1 MKVKSIALHNF
12 RSFSDAISL
21 ELSQLNVLI
30 GANNSGKSSVLRGL
44 AVMQQTSQTGP
55 PDVRVG
61 ASAASITIHL
71 ENLPPLWH
79 EWPVGRLDVVI
90 SSLDRKNGGT
100 QMVMHDS
107 NGNSAAVGQLPQ
119 VTPNHFIV
127 PYLSTRKVM
136 SFAED
141 VRSEYAMLVSNTMTH
156 LAARLS
162 MVSNQYH
169 PRNKQYS
176 DACEAILGFVVT
188 CIPSTNGQQPG
199 IYLPNSETL
208 PIGQL
213 GEGVPN
219 IVSLL
224 AELAISEGKLFL
236 MEEPENDLHPMALKA
251 LLELIVA
258 SSERNQFVISTH
270 SNIVLSHLG
279 GVPNANVYEISAV
292 PKKLPTEAIVK
303 KIEPSPEA
311 RLTVLRSLGYALSD
325 FDLWD
330 GWLFLEEASAERLIR
345 DYLVPWFV
353 PTLARVRTVSAGG
366 AGNVEPSVQDF
377 YRLVRFTHLES
388 AYRDATWVRVDGDDA
403 GKLAIAKLT
412 ESFPSWERGRF
423 DTFTQPNFENYYPAV
438 FKERILEVLAIQE
451 RQAKRASKK
460 ELLDAV
466 LQWIKEDLDRAKTA
480 LEHSAADVIF
490 QLRGIATHLK

>member
-1 MKVKSIALHNF
+1 MKVKSITLQNF
-12 RSFSDAISL
+12 RSFSDATSFD
-21 ELSQLNVLI
+21 LSQLNVLI

-44 AVMQQTSQTGP
+44 AAMQETSETGP
-55 PDVRVG
+55 ADVRVG
-61 ASAASITIHL
+61 STSASIIIDL
-71 ENLPPLWH
+71 EALLPAWS
-79 EWPVGRLDVVI
+79 EGPVGKLAIAI
-90 SSLDRKNGGT
+90 SSPDRQSGGT
-100 QMVMHDS
+100 QIVMHYPS
-107 NGNSAAVGQLPQ
+107 GSTIVGMLTAVE
-119 VTPNHFIV
+119 PNHFIV
-127 PYLSTRKVM
+127 PYLSKRKVM
-136 SFAED
+136 TFAED
-141 VRSEYAMLVSNTMTH
+141 VRSQLAMRVFNTMTH

-169 PRNKQYS
+169 PRNRQYS
-176 DACEAILGFVVT
+176 EACEAILGFVVT
-188 CIPSTNGQQPG
+188 CIPSANGQQPG

-224 AELAISEGKLFL
+224 AELAISEEKLFL
-236 MEEPENDLHPMALKA
+236 IEEPENDLHPIALKA
-251 LLELIVA
+251 LLDLIVA

-279 GVPNANVYEISAV
+279 GIPDANVYEISTV

-303 KIEPSPEA
+303 KIERSPEA
-311 RLTVLRSLGYALSD
+311 RLAVLRSLGYTLSD

-353 PTLARVRTVSAGG
+353 PSLARVRTVSAGG

-388 AYRDATWVRVDGDDA
+388 VYRDATWVRVDGDDA

-438 FKERILEVLAIQE
+438 FKERILEVLAIQD
-451 RQAKRASKK
+451 RQTKRASKK
-460 ELLDAV
+460 ELLNAV

-480 LEHSAADVIF
+480 LEHSAADVISE
-490 QLRGIATHLK
+490 LRRIATHLK